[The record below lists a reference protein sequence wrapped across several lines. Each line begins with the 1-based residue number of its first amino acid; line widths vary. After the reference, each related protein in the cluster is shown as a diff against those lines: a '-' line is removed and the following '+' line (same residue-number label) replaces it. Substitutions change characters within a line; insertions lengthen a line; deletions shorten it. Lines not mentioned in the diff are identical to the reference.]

1 MTVAGNAVVSNIFA
15 ISDYDHDMTLNS
27 YVSESYWHDNNIE
40 KVYETA
46 MIAF

>member
-1 MTVAGNAVVSNIFA
+1 MTVASNAVVSNIFA
-15 ISDYDHDMTLNS
+15 ISDYEQDMTLNS

-40 KVYETA
+40 KVDETA